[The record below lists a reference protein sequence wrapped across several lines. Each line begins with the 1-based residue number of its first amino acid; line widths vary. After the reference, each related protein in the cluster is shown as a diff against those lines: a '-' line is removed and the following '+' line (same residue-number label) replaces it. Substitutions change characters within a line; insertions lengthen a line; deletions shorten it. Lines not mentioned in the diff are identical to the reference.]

1 MTRYLI
7 RPADEQGLRLFCF
20 HHAGGGTSLFHG
32 WQRALHPHAT
42 VWPVLLP
49 GREHRAGEARFTD
62 IEALLAE
69 LDDQL
74 DGFLTEPHLF
84 FGHSMGALIA
94 YRLACRRHHGG
105 RTSPRALLLS
115 GCAAPPLPMT
125 LALTDAL
132 DDATLIRLLTD
143 LGGLPAELL
152 ELPALL
158 GDLLATIRDDLRL
171 CASDQRDAEPPLP
184 CPIHVFGGN
193 ADPLA
198 GELDL
203 AAWVGCTTDLHEV
216 RILPGDHFYLT
227 EQKELLF
234 RHLRQLLRR
243 YARSEA
249 RLPC

>member
-7 RPADEQGLRLFCF
+7 RPGDEQGLRLFCF
-20 HHAGGGTSLFHG
+20 HHAGGGASLFHG

-49 GREHRAGEARFTD
+49 GRERRAGEARFTD

-74 DGFLTEPHLF
+74 DEFLTEPHLF

-94 YRLACRRHHGG
+94 YRLACRRHRSG
-105 RTSPRALLLS
+105 RTAPRALLLS
-115 GCAAPPLPMT
+115 GCAAPPLPMA
-125 LALTDAL
+125 LSLTDTL
-132 DDATLIRLLTD
+132 DDAALIRLLTD

-152 ELPALL
+152 EFPALL
-158 GDLLATIRDDLRL
+158 GDLLATTRDDLHL
-171 CASDQRDAEPPLP
+171 CASDPQAAEPPLP
-184 CPIHVFGGN
+184 CPIHVFGGD

-203 AAWVGCTTDLHEV
+203 AAWAGCTTDFHEV

-227 EQKELLF
+227 EHKELLF

-243 YARSEA
+243 YTRSEA
-249 RLPC
+249 SLPS